1 MTIFVPQTTH
11 CLTIVAKICSDFVTT
26 IVVHMALQGKMIKRN
41 ADKVLNV
48 RLTETEM
55 KVIENYCEQESL
67 TKSELVRQWIRQ
79 IKRKLQS
86 TDK

>member
-1 MTIFVPQTTH
+1 
-11 CLTIVAKICSDFVTT
+11 
-26 IVVHMALQGKMIKRN
+26 MALQGKMIKRN